1 MGTGAA
7 DRPASSPAEKPT
19 DAIAALLQERRRF
32 EQWIATLESRR
43 AITPPNVYGRV
54 HADYSARLSA
64 VLDELGGRSAELQQ
78 SVEALTGR
86 VAALQTEESARRD
99 ERYEA
104 ELRAAV
110 GEFTQER
117 WLQLSESSDVEL
129 ARLGAQRTELTA
141 ELAQVQQLLA
151 LAKARREPI
160 APIPAPGP
168 GPMPGMPA
176 MSGGVAAPVAGGMPM
191 TGAAAGAMPSA
202 KAGPLPGAKAPSV
215 APPLAPM
222 APATLPAAV
231 PPAPTQ
237 PAAAPLMLGEFADI
251 ASATPAAVPVVPPP
265 PPATL
270 PFAAPRGNAPRPAEP
285 KTADGAI
292 RRAAAAPAPATAAKA
307 AEPPAVA
314 AKGGDATAKK
324 GEQSMFDELE
334 FLKSVVD
341 PRTEAKGDAPKP
353 AEPRAKTPPV
363 AAPAQAP
370 PPRRPSTPPE
380 AGTLNDISLN
390 TDRPRPKAGTAGDG
404 VPVFLRDVP
413 TEQVKTLKCQ
423 ECGSMNYPTEWYCE
437 RCGGELA
444 AM

>member
-7 DRPASSPAEKPT
+7 ERPASSPAEKPT

-32 EQWIATLESRR
+32 EQWLATLESRR

-64 VLDELGGRSAELQQ
+64 VLDELSGRSAELQQ
-78 SVEALTGR
+78 SVDSLTAR
-86 VAALQTEESARRD
+86 VAALQSEESARRD

-117 WLQLSESSDVEL
+117 WLQLSEAADSEL

-151 LAKARREPI
+151 LAKARREP
-160 APIPAPGP
+160 
-168 GPMPGMPA
+168 
-176 MSGGVAAPVAGGMPM
+176 
-191 TGAAAGAMPSA
+191 MPSA
-202 KAGPLPGAKAPSV
+202 TMPAAP
-215 APPLAPM
+215 APM
-222 APATLPAAV
+222 APATLPAAS
-231 PPAPTQ
+231 
-237 PAAAPLMLGEFADI
+237 PLAGGQFADI
-251 ASATPAAVPVVPPP
+251 ASVTPAHGQPAMPPP
-265 PPATL
+265 PPPPTL
-270 PFAAPRGNAPRPAEP
+270 PFAAPGGASRVNAPRPAEP
-285 KTADGAI
+285 KTADGAV
-292 RRAAAAPAPATAAKA
+292 RRPVAAPPAAAPVKA
-307 AEPPAVA
+307 EVA
-314 AKGGDATAKK
+314 GKPEASAKK
-324 GEQSMFDELE
+324 SEQSMFDELE

-341 PRTEAKGDAPKP
+341 PKTEGKGGAAPAPAPAKP
-353 AEPRAKTPPV
+353 AGDVRAKTPPV
-363 AAPAQAP
+363 PVPAQPA
-370 PPRRPSTPPE
+370 RRLSTPPE

-390 TDRPRPKAGTAGDG
+390 TDRPRPKATDKDG
-404 VPVFLRDVP
+404 VPIFLRDVP

>member
-1 MGTGAA
+1 MGTGPA
-7 DRPASSPAEKPT
+7 DRPVTSPTEKST
-19 DAIAALLQERRRF
+19 DVIAALLQERRRF
-32 EQWIATLESRR
+32 EQWLATLESRR

-78 SVEALTGR
+78 SVDSLTGR
-86 VAALQTEESARRD
+86 VAALQSEESSRRD

-117 WLQLSESSDVEL
+117 WVQLSEAADGEL

-160 APIPAPGP
+160 PSAPVAPAPT
-168 GPMPGMPA
+168 
-176 MSGGVAAPVAGGMPM
+176 VAAPP
-191 TGAAAGAMPSA
+191 AAPT
-202 KAGPLPGAKAPSV
+202 APPV
-215 APPLAPM
+215 APPALVPM
-222 APATLPAAV
+222 APATLPAAA
-231 PPAPTQ
+231 PAP
-237 PAAAPLMLGEFADI
+237 ALGIGQFADI
-251 ASATPAAVPVVPPP
+251 ASVTPAPGVPVMPPP
-265 PPATL
+265 PPPPTL
-270 PFAAPRGNAPRPAEP
+270 PFAAPGGASRGNAPRPAEP
-285 KTADGAI
+285 KTADGAA
-292 RRAAAAPAPATAAKA
+292 RRPGAAPPAAPPASPPAPAKVETAAKA
-307 AEPPAVA
+307 EAPTRKPEPPA
-314 AKGGDATAKK
+314 GAKK
-324 GEQSMFDELE
+324 SEQSMFDELE

-341 PRTEAKGDAPKP
+341 PKTAEAKG

-363 AAPAQAP
+363 PVAAQPA
-370 PPRRPSTPPE
+370 RKLSTPPE

-390 TDRPRPKAGTAGDG
+390 TERPRARPATDKDG
-404 VPVFLRDVP
+404 VPIFLRDVP
-413 TEQVKTLKCQ
+413 TEQAKTLKCQ

>member
-1 MGTGAA
+1 MVTGSAE
-7 DRPASSPAEKPT
+7 RPASPAGKST
-19 DAIAALLQERRRF
+19 DEIAALLQERRRF
-32 EQWIATLESRR
+32 EQWLATLESRR

-54 HADYSARLSA
+54 HADYTARLSA

-78 SVEALTGR
+78 SVESLTGR
-86 VAALQTEESARRD
+86 VAALQSEESMRRD

-117 WLQLSESSDVEL
+117 WLQLSEASDAEL
-129 ARLGAQRTELTA
+129 ARLGQQRTELTA
-141 ELAQVQQLLA
+141 ELAQMQQLLV
-151 LAKARREPI
+151 LAKARREPTAA
-160 APIPAPGP
+160 APAPPPPTLSVPAAAPASIPAA
-168 GPMPGMPA
+168 PA
-176 MSGGVAAPVAGGMPM
+176 
-191 TGAAAGAMPSA
+191 A
-202 KAGPLPGAKAPSV
+202 KVPPPLPPKA

-222 APATLPAAV
+222 APATLPSAA
-231 PPAPTQ
+231 
-237 PAAAPLMLGEFADI
+237 PAASAPLGIGEFADI
-251 ASATPAAVPVVPPP
+251 ASVTPVPGPPVIPPP
-265 PPATL
+265 PPTL
-270 PFAAPRGNAPRPAEP
+270 PFAAPGGAPRGNAPRPAEP
-285 KTADGAI
+285 RTADGAV
-292 RRAAAAPAPATAAKA
+292 RRPVVAPPAAAPAAPKA
-307 AEPPAVA
+307 EGP
-314 AKGGDATAKK
+314 AKK

-341 PRTEAKGDAPKP
+341 PKAEAKGGTVPAKP
-353 AEPRAKTPPV
+353 AGDVRAKTPPV
-363 AAPAQAP
+363 PAPAQPA
-370 PPRRPSTPPE
+370 RRLSTPPE

-390 TDRPRPKAGTAGDG
+390 TDRPRARPATDKDG

>member
-7 DRPASSPAEKPT
+7 ERPAPPAEKST

-32 EQWIATLESRR
+32 EQWLATLESRR

-64 VLDELGGRSAELQQ
+64 VLDELSGRSAELQQ
-78 SVEALTGR
+78 SVEALTGH
-86 VAALQTEESARRD
+86 VAALQSEESTRRD

-117 WLQLSESSDVEL
+117 WLQLSEAADTEL
-129 ARLGAQRTELTA
+129 ARLGARRTELTA

-160 APIPAPGP
+160 VQMPAPVPVP
-168 GPMPGMPA
+168 GSAPMP
-176 MSGGVAAPVAGGMPM
+176 APRA
-191 TGAAAGAMPSA
+191 
-202 KAGPLPGAKAPSV
+202 
-215 APPLAPM
+215 PLAPM
-222 APATLPAAV
+222 APATLPAAA

-237 PAAAPLMLGEFADI
+237 PAAPPLLVGQFADI
-251 ASATPAAVPVVPPP
+251 ASATPGPVPAVPPP

-292 RRAAAAPAPATAAKA
+292 RRPAAVPAAPPAPA
-307 AEPPAVA
+307 
-314 AKGGDATAKK
+314 AKK
-324 GEQSMFDELE
+324 SEQSMFDELE

-341 PRTEAKGDAPKP
+341 PKTEAKGGAAPKP

-363 AAPAQAP
+363 SSPPQPPAPA
-370 PPRRPSTPPE
+370 RRLTTPPE